1 MPQNFKMLNLFS
13 NIFGSKND
21 RILRRMKSFVNDA
34 NKLEEELSGQ
44 PDSYF
49 KELKDCLLYTSP
61 SPRD

>member
-34 NKLEEELSGQ
+34 NKLEEELSGK

-49 KELKDCLLYTSP
+49 KELKE
-61 SPRD
+61 